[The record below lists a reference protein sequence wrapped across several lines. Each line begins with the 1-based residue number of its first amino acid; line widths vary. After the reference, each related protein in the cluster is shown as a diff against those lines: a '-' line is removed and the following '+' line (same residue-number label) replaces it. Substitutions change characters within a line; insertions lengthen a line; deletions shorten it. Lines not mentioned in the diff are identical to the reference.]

1 MAVVGAIGAA
11 QYQQQGAI
19 GKYNQAVADRNAVVA
34 EQEAALIE
42 KQSEFDIA
50 RFDKN
55 FRKIE
60 GTTRVALAK
69 SGVVAGSGTAY
80 KIAASNAREAELER
94 QIISYNSKVAQSR
107 KIESA
112 NFARIQGNIARQSAR
127 LAQIGTLASTGTSL
141 LAMSNF
147 SSGSPQSST
156 YSQANYSFA
165 RSRYCQRYLHL
176 QQKLDQLRKLH
187 LFNQELKYHYLKLLV
202 LL

>member
-1 MAVVGAIGAA
+1 MGVPQAIVGGIGLL

-19 GKYNQAVADRNAVVA
+19 GAYNQAVQDRKASIL

-42 KQSEFDIA
+42 KQTEFDIA

-55 FRKIE
+55 FRNIE
-60 GTTRVALAK
+60 GRTRVALAK

-80 KIAASNAREAELER
+80 KIAAANAREAELQR
-94 QIISYNSKVAQSR
+94 QIIRYNSKVAQSR

-141 LAMSNF
+141 LRMSNF
-147 SSGSPQSST
+147 GSTPRSDTFTGGLQT
-156 YSQANYSFA
+156 YGGGYSF
-165 RSRYCQRYLHL
+165 
-176 QQKLDQLRKLH
+176 
-187 LFNQELKYHYLKLLV
+187 
-202 LL
+202 

>member
-1 MAVVGAIGAA
+1 MSWQMAVVGAIGVA

-19 GKYNQAVADRNAVVA
+19 GKYNKAVADRNAQVA

-80 KIAASNAREAELER
+80 KIAASNAREAELQR

-141 LAMSNF
+141 LTISNF
-147 SSGSPQSST
+147 GSTPRSDTFTGELQT
-156 YSQANYSFA
+156 YGGGYSF
-165 RSRYCQRYLHL
+165 
-176 QQKLDQLRKLH
+176 
-187 LFNQELKYHYLKLLV
+187 
-202 LL
+202 